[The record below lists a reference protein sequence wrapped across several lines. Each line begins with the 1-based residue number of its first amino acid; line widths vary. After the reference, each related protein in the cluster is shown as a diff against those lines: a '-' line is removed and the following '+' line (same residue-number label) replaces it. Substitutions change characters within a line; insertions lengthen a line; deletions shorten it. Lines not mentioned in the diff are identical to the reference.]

1 MLWHSIFLV
10 KAGTSDAIRIVTSL
24 PSNSIAAASFAE
36 NLASSINFIS
46 SFVIADL
53 EVKASNDPS
62 KAQIL
67 QVIAPLIGCD
77 KPEITVSSKRSSSH
91 DNIPE
96 TFLFKHSS
104 QLYFTQTRVDLP
116 DMVDQNGGGDEDEL
130 VIFHGQGGRLY
141 RVPGMYIIASLDRP
155 ESSGVLREVQ
165 NEFREVVGLL
175 RSKSDLLYNYLFINN
190 IALFKIV

>member
-1 MLWHSIFLV
+1 M
-10 KAGTSDAIRIVTSL
+10 T
-24 PSNSIAAASFAE
+24 
-36 NLASSINFIS
+36 
-46 SFVIADL
+46 DL
-53 EVKASNDPS
+53 EIKASNDPS
-62 KAQIL
+62 KASIL

-77 KPEITVSSKRSSSH
+77 KPGITVPSKRSSSH

-96 TFLFKHSS
+96 NFLFEHSS
-104 QLYFTQTRVDLP
+104 QLYFTQTRVDP
-116 DMVDQNGGGDEDEL
+116 SDTGDQNDGGDEDEL
-130 VIFHGQGGRLY
+130 VIFHGRGGRLY

-165 NEFREVVGLL
+165 NEFREVVRLL